1 MHTEIVAYFHKL
13 LGTFGWNEEKQWP
26 VTIGIHKKGGM
37 DDEEFLN
44 YFKDSLVLLYPD
56 IKDEYGKCVMLKV
69 ESGPGR
75 LN

>member
-1 MHTEIVAYFHKL
+1 MEKVSYFYKV
-13 LGTFGWNEEKQWP
+13 LGNFVWNEEKQWP
-26 VTIGIHKKGGM
+26 FTIGTNKKGGM

-56 IKDEYGKCVMLKV
+56 IKDEYGKCVMPKV